1 MHVELKLEIVSV
13 VDCVSGI
20 SISAEC
26 KALRMCVEA
35 LSEQCNQVQA
45 GNCPQNQTHGKQAC
59 DRHAEAAPFGCLQVL
74 ASSACVK
81 SGEAA
86 CVLNS
91 TERSHFNGASPVPLR
106 AIVASP

>member
-1 MHVELKLEIVSV
+1 MYVELKLEIVSV

-20 SISAEC
+20 SISAEW

-45 GNCPQNQTHGKQAC
+45 GTCPQNQAQGKQPR
-59 DRHAEAAPFGCLQVL
+59 DRRAEAAPSGCLQVL

-86 CVLNS
+86 CILNS